1 MKKVLVWLSGWVDSA
16 VSAYLLQKQGYDVT
30 AWFMIN
36 YLDEE
41 NPNCPTKV
49 DIKVAKEVAEY
60 LKIPFFTFDYREEY
74 EEKVLNYMYEW
85 YKKWITPNPDV
96 MCNKK
101 IKFKMFL
108 EEAMELW
115 FDYIA
120 TGHYAQIVNSVEWI
134 VNNCH
139 CESNEAI
146 QKTWN
151 NVVNG
156 LLRTSQWQPENIIH
170 LLKWIDSTKDQS
182 YFLAFLNQF
191 QLSKSLFPIWHLE
204 KSEVRSIA
212 EEIGLP
218 NAKRKDSQW
227 ICFVGKVDFKEFL
240 EKRIEHKGWDIVDT
254 SWKILG
260 RHKGVFYYTIGQRK
274 WIEIGWLK
282 EPIFV
287 IKKDIENNRLIVWN
301 ESDLELYS
309 DKLILKYIHFLWK
322 KDFQFPLEAKVKI
335 RYRQAD
341 QDCSIIKIDDDRF
354 EIKFREK
361 QRAIAS
367 GQIGAIYLEDELIM
381 SWIID

>member
-1 MKKVLVWLSGWVDSA
+1 MKKVLVGLSGGVDSA

-30 AWFMIN
+30 AGFMIN

-41 NPNCPTKV
+41 NLNCPTKV

-74 EEKVLNYMYEW
+74 EEKVLNYMYEG
-85 YKKWITPNPDV
+85 YKKGITPNPDV
-96 MCNKK
+96 MCNKE

-108 EEAMELW
+108 EEAMELG

-120 TGHYAQIVNSVEWI
+120 TGHYARIE
-134 VNNCH
+134 
-139 CESNEAI
+139 E
-146 QKTWN
+146 
-151 NVVNG
+151 G
-156 LLRTSQWQPENIIH
+156 H
-170 LLKWIDSTKDQS
+170 LLKGIDSTKDQS

-191 QLSKSLFPIWHLE
+191 QLSKSLFPIGHLE
-204 KSEVRSIA
+204 KSEVRKIA

-218 NAKRKDSQW
+218 NAKRKDSQG

-240 EKRIEHKGWDIVDT
+240 EKRIEHKEGDIVDT
-254 SWKILG
+254 SGTVLG

-274 WIEIGWLK
+274 GIEIGGLK

-287 IKKDIENNRLIVWN
+287 IKKDIENNRLIVGT
-301 ESDLELYS
+301 ESDLELYD
-309 DKLILKYIHFLWK
+309 DKLILKHIHFLGK

-381 SWIID
+381 SGIID

>member
-1 MKKVLVWLSGWVDSA
+1 MKKVLIWLSGWVDSA

-36 YLDEE
+36 YLDED
-41 NPNCPTKV
+41 NPNCPTKI

-60 LKIPFFTFDYREEY
+60 LSIPFFTFDYKEEY

-96 MCNKK
+96 MCNKE

-108 EEAMELW
+108 EEAMELG
-115 FDYIA
+115 FDYIS
-120 TGHYAQIVNSVEWI
+120 TGHYAQIVN
-134 VNNCH
+134 NNCH
-139 CESNEAI
+139 CESNKAI
-146 QKTWN
+146 QKTY
-151 NVVNG
+151 
-156 LLRTSQWQPENIIH
+156 R

-182 YFLAFLNQF
+182 YFLAFLNQH
-191 QLSKSLFPIWHLE
+191 QLSKSLFPIGHLE
-204 KSEVRSIA
+204 KSEVRIMA

-240 EKRIEHKGWDIVDT
+240 EKRIKHKEGDIIDT

-260 RHKGVFYYTIGQRK
+260 KHKWVFYYTIGQRK
-274 WIEIGWLK
+274 GIEIWWLK

-287 IKKDIENNRLIVWN
+287 IKKDIENNELIVWT
-301 ESDLELYS
+301 ESDLALYS
-309 DKLILKYIHFLWK
+309 DKLNLKYIHFLWK
-322 KDFQFPLEAKVKI
+322 KDFLFPLKAKVKI

-341 QDCSIIKIDDDRF
+341 QDCIVVKIDENTF
-354 EIKFREK
+354 EIKFTEK
-361 QRAIAS
+361 QRAITS
-367 GQIGAIYLEDELIM
+367 GQIGAIYLENELII